1 MQGYDIENDID
12 MADELKKTNE
22 EIVTLELLHRERLQQ
37 LYDND
42 IKVKKLKEQLVQYY
56 FCQTR
61 ERSILNTVF

>member
-1 MQGYDIENDID
+1 MQEYDNENDID

-42 IKVKKLKEQLVQYY
+42 IKVKKLVK
-56 FCQTR
+56 
-61 ERSILNTVF
+61 S